1 MDGESVMS
9 LWGDAGRFCQQ
20 ARWLIVSILTLVFVL
35 WGMWGWREVASWYE
49 DDAPVMAFGQGEAAQ
64 SIGYPSEVIVFY
76 QPIRKFRDC
85 EGEIQRVVTGACGH
99 IVVSETHSTLKAGFE
114 GRLTLPI
121 QIPYE
126 AIPGPCG
133 FQVHARYNCNP
144 FDRLLQRQVFVSPII
159 PFTVREYDQ

>member
-9 LWGDAGRFCQQ
+9 LWGDACRFCQQ

-35 WGMWGWREVASWYE
+35 WGIWGWREVANWYE
-49 DDAPVMAFGQGEAAQ
+49 DNSPVMAFGNGEAAQ
-64 SIGYPSEVIVFY
+64 SHAYPSEVIVFY
-76 QPIRKFRDC
+76 QNVKKFRSC
-85 EGEIQRVVTGACGH
+85 EGEAHYVVTGQCGH
-99 IVVSETHSTLKAGFE
+99 IVVRTQPATLSAGFE

-133 FQVHARYNCNP
+133 FQIHVQYQCNP
-144 FDRLLQRQVFVSPII
+144 FDWILQRQVFESKVI